1 VIVVVMGVTGVGKT
15 TVGNLLAQQVGWEFL
30 DADDFHPEAN
40 LAKMRRGV
48 ALDDDDRRPW
58 LERLHAELAKRQGKG
73 ENIVLACSALKE
85 EYRKTLAM
93 GLPVSFVYLKGNAP
107 LIAARLRERRDHF
120 ADERI
125 LSGQF
130 ADLEEPDGALVI
142 DVGVTPQEI
151 VSRIREKL
159 EI

>member
-1 VIVVVMGVTGVGKT
+1 MGVTGVGKT
-15 TVGNLLAQQVGWEFL
+15 TVGTLLAQQLGWEFL

-48 ALDDDDRRPW
+48 PLNDEDRRPW
-58 LERLHAELAKRQGKG
+58 LETLHAELTKRQGKG
-73 ENIVLACSALKE
+73 ENVVLACSALKE
-85 EYRKTLAM
+85 EYRKTLAA
-93 GLPVSFVYLKGNAP
+93 GLRVSFVYLKGNTS
-107 LIAARLRERRDHF
+107 LIAERLRERRGHF
-120 ADERI
+120 ADDRI

-130 ADLEEPDGALVI
+130 ADLEEPDDALVI

>member
-1 VIVVVMGVTGVGKT
+1 VIIIVMGVTGVGKT
-15 TVGNLLAQQVGWEFL
+15 TVGSLLAQQLGWEFL

-48 ALDDDDRRPW
+48 ALDDEDRRPW
-58 LERLHAELAKRQGKG
+58 LETLHAELTKRQGKG
-73 ENIVLACSALKE
+73 ENVVLACSALKE
-85 EYRKTLAM
+85 DYRETLAA
-93 GLPVSFVYLKGNAP
+93 GLQLSFVYLKGDAA
-107 LIAARLRERRDHF
+107 LIAERLRERRGHF
-120 ADERI
+120 ADDRI

-130 ADLEEPDGALVI
+130 ADLEEPDDALVI

>member
-15 TVGNLLAQQVGWEFL
+15 TVGNLLAQQLGWTFL

-48 ALDDDDRRPW
+48 PLNDEDRRPW
-58 LERLHAELAKRQGKG
+58 LETLHAELTKRQGKG
-73 ENIVLACSALKE
+73 ENVVLACSALKE
-85 EYRKTLAM
+85 EYRKTLAA
-93 GLPVSFVYLKGNAP
+93 GLRVSFVYLKGNTS
-107 LIAARLRERRDHF
+107 LIAERLRERRDHF
-120 ADERI
+120 ADDRI

-130 ADLEEPDGALVI
+130 ADLEEPDGAVVI
-142 DVGVTPQEI
+142 DVAATPQEI

>member
-1 VIVVVMGVTGVGKT
+1 MGVTGVGKT

-30 DADDFHPEAN
+30 DADDFHSEAN

-48 ALDDDDRRPW
+48 PLNDEDRRPW
-58 LERLHAELAKRQGKG
+58 LETLHAELTKRQGAG

-85 EYRKTLAM
+85 DYRETLAA
-93 GLPVSFVYLKGNAP
+93 GLPVSFVYLKGNLT
-107 LIAARLRERRDHF
+107 LIAERLRERRDHF

-130 ADLEEPDGALVI
+130 ADLEEPAGALVI

>member
-1 VIVVVMGVTGVGKT
+1 VIIVVMGVTGVGKT
-15 TVGNLLAQQVGWEFL
+15 TVGTLLAQQLGWEFL

-48 ALDDDDRRPW
+48 PLNDEDRRPW
-58 LERLHAELAKRQGKG
+58 LETLHAELTKRQGKG
-73 ENIVLACSALKE
+73 ENVVLACSALKE
-85 EYRKTLAM
+85 DYRETLAA
-93 GLPVSFVYLKGNAP
+93 GLQLSFVYLKGDAA
-107 LIAARLRERRDHF
+107 LIAERLRERRGHF
-120 ADERI
+120 ADDRI

-130 ADLEEPDGALVI
+130 ADLEEPDDALVI

>member
-1 VIVVVMGVTGVGKT
+1 MTKT
-15 TVGNLLAQQVGWEFL
+15 AG
-30 DADDFHPEAN
+30 
-40 LAKMRRGV
+40 
-48 ALDDDDRRPW
+48 
-58 LERLHAELAKRQGKG
+58 QGKG
-73 ENIVLACSALKE
+73 ENVVLACSALKE
-85 EYRKTLAM
+85 EYRKTLAA
-93 GLPVSFVYLKGNAP
+93 GLRVSFVYLKGNST
-107 LIAARLRERRDHF
+107 LIAERLRERRGHF
-120 ADERI
+120 ADDRI

>member
-1 VIVVVMGVTGVGKT
+1 MGVTGVGKT
-15 TVGNLLAQQVGWEFL
+15 TVGSLLAQQLGWEFL

-48 ALDDDDRRPW
+48 ALDDEDRRPW
-58 LERLHAELAKRQGKG
+58 LETLHAELTKRQGKG
-73 ENIVLACSALKE
+73 ENVVLACSALKE
-85 EYRKTLAM
+85 DYRETLAA
-93 GLPVSFVYLKGNAP
+93 GLQLSFVYLKGDAA
-107 LIAARLRERRDHF
+107 LIAERLRERRGHF
-120 ADERI
+120 ADDRI

-130 ADLEEPDGALVI
+130 ADLEEPDDALVI

>member
-1 VIVVVMGVTGVGKT
+1 MGVTGVGKT
-15 TVGNLLAQQVGWEFL
+15 TVGNLLAQQVGWQFL

-40 LAKMRRGV
+40 LAKVRRGV

-58 LERLHAELAKRQGKG
+58 LETLHAELTKRQGKG
-73 ENIVLACSALKE
+73 ENVVLACSALKE
-85 EYRKTLAM
+85 EYRKTLAA
-93 GLPVSFVYLKGNAP
+93 GLRVSFVYLKGNTS
-107 LIAARLRERRDHF
+107 LIAERLRERRGHF
-120 ADERI
+120 ADDRI